1 LTSRGARRP
10 GLRRSSLKTIDTSV
24 EVAGLCLKNPVLTA
38 SGTCGYGL
46 ELSAFLDLSRLGG
59 LVVKGLSV
67 RPRRGNPP
75 PRIVETCGGML
86 NAIGLE
92 NIGMEAFIRD
102 CLPELRKVDTILVV
116 NVLGESEE
124 EYGTLVERLGQE
136 QGVSALELNVS
147 CPNVKK
153 GGIAFGSDPAML
165 EGLVR
170 FLRRRTEKP
179 LIVKLSPNV
188 TDIAELAARAEGAGA
203 DALSLINTLRG
214 MSVDAETRRPA
225 LATVVGGLS
234 GPAIKPIALRM
245 VWEVA
250 RRVRIPVIGIGG
262 ILTATDAVEF
272 LICGASAVQVGT
284 AHFRD
289 PASCLKIAEGI
300 EAYLRGHG
308 MGKVSDLVGALEGV
322 EGVVNSGDGE

>member
-1 LTSRGARRP
+1 MRRF
-10 GLRRSSLKTIDTSV
+10 GLETIDTSV
-24 EVAGLCLKNPVLTA
+24 DLGGLPLKNPVMTA

-46 ELSAFLDLSRLGG
+46 ELSPFLDLSRLGG
-59 LVVKGLSV
+59 LVVKGLSL

-92 NIGMEAFIRD
+92 NIGMEAFIKD
-102 CLPELRKVDTILVV
+102 CLPELRKLDTVLVV
-116 NVLGESEE
+116 NVLGESEQ
-124 EYGTLVERLGQE
+124 EYGALVERLGQE
-136 QGVSALELNVS
+136 QGVRALEINVS
-147 CPNVKK
+147 CPNVKR

-170 FLRRRTEKP
+170 SLRRRTGRP

-188 TDIAELAARAEGAGA
+188 TDIADMAARAEGAGA

-214 MSVDAETRRPA
+214 MSVDAERRRPA

-272 LICGASAVQVGT
+272 LISGASAVQVGT

-289 PASCLKIAEGI
+289 PAACLGIVEGI
-300 EAYLRGHG
+300 EAYLKRHG
-308 MGKVSDLVGALEGV
+308 LQRVSDLIGTLEWA
-322 EGVVNSGDGE
+322 EDVVNFGDGE